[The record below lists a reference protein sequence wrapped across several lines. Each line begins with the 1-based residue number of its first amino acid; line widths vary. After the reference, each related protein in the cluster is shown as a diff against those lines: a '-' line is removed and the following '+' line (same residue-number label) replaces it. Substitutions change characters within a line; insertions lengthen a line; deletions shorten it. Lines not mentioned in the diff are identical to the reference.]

1 MWSCVFKL
9 HLFIRKLSS
18 IGWWVVRLW
27 EAGVGEELVVSF
39 LAILTGQIAE
49 HENYLESHQQSK
61 V

>member
-49 HENYLESHQQSK
+49 H
-61 V
+61 